1 MFIRNGTH
9 LDTTVYWNDNHNDL
23 YLQWDAFSPVSRKRG
38 NLRTLINSAYLVCSN
53 KELVHKELA
62 YLKLVFLK
70 KNGYPLSAIKQLMK
84 EIEERKKQ
92 NEVTQISMSEQPNQ

>member
-1 MFIRNGTH
+1 MFIRNGTD
-9 LDTTVYWNDNHNDL
+9 LDTTVYWNDNHDDL
-23 YLQWDAFSPVSRKRG
+23 YLQWDAFSPVSWKRG
-38 NLRTLINSAYLVCSN
+38 TLRTLVNRAYLVCSN
-53 KELVHKELA
+53 KKRVHKELA

-70 KNGYPLSAIKQLMK
+70 KNGYPLSAIKQLMR